1 MCTQRHKLDNIAIE
15 NPHAR
20 HPVEAMAC
28 HGTNANIEIRGK
40 SSVGT
45 SRHLTLALC
54 MFQAASASIST
65 YLSTVSRHTGTR
77 HYRTAT
83 AIEKLA
89 RTASEFTPT
98 RRTAPCELMHQYA
111 LLAVHRYVP
120 LAGYVRSE
128 LLRLRDPDLYP
139 RLRAHPSSH
148 DDSVGCRRLS
158 WYRPYTVT

>member
-1 MCTQRHKLDNIAIE
+1 MSWRE
-15 NPHAR
+15 R
-20 HPVEAMAC
+20 EY
-28 HGTNANIEIRGK
+28 RGGGF
-40 SSVGT
+40 VGT
-45 SRHLTLALC
+45 SRHLILVLC
-54 MFQAASASIST
+54 MLQVASASINT

-83 AIEKLA
+83 AMEKLV
-89 RTASEFTPT
+89 RTASKFTPT

-120 LAGYVRSE
+120 PAGYVHRK
-128 LLRLRDPDLYP
+128 LLRLRDADLYP

-158 WYRPYTVT
+158 WYRPYIVT